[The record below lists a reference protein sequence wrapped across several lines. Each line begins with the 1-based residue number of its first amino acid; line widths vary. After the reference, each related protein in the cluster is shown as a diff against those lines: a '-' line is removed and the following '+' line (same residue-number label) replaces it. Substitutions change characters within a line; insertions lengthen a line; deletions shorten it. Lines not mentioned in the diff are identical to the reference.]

1 VPRVSA
7 GLLLYRVG
15 AGEDIEVLLVHPG
28 GPFWARKDGGAWS
41 IPKGEYDEGDDP
53 AGRAEEEFAE
63 ELGRSAPPGPRL
75 DLGEV
80 RQAGGK
86 RVRAW
91 AVRGDI
97 DALATTSNTFD
108 MEWPPR
114 SGEHRSFPEVDKA
127 AWFTLDEARTKLLAG
142 QLPLLERL
150 EAITRSEQRSE
161 EG

>member
-1 VPRVSA
+1 MSA
-7 GLLLYRVG
+7 GLLLYRESV
-15 AGEDIEVLLVHPG
+15 AGGVEVLLVHPG
-28 GPFWARKDGGAWS
+28 GPFWARKDAGSWS
-41 IPKGEYDEGDDP
+41 IPKGEYGEGDDP
-53 AGRAEEEFAE
+53 AARAEEEFAE
-63 ELGRSAPPGPRL
+63 ELGRRPPPGARL

-91 AVRGDI
+91 AVHGDI
-97 DALATTSNTFD
+97 DTGATTSNTFD

-127 AWFTLDEARTKLLAG
+127 AWFSLTEARTKLLAG

-150 EAITRSEQRSE
+150 ESALR
-161 EG
+161 GA

>member
-1 VPRVSA
+1 MPRVSA
-7 GLLLYRVG
+7 GLLLYRDGVDG
-15 AGEDIEVLLVHPG
+15 RIEVLLVHPG
-28 GPFWARKDGGAWS
+28 GPFWARKDAGAWS
-41 IPKGEYDEGDDP
+41 IPKGEYAEHDDP
-53 AGRAEEEFAE
+53 AARAEEEFAE
-63 ELGRSAPPGPRL
+63 ELGQRAPSGPRL

-97 DALATTSNTFD
+97 DATATTSNVFE

-114 SGEHRSFPEVDKA
+114 SGEQRAFPEVDKA
-127 AWFTLDEARTKLLAG
+127 AWFSMDEARIKLLAG

-150 EAITRSEQRSE
+150 EDNVRSEGPR
-161 EG
+161 GPT